1 MHKNIDKI
9 FQYSRQVVIDA
20 IKTYVKA
27 QPNQTVK
34 LPSDKHYRL
43 NDDLCIITTIYDN
56 LVIKNDDRL
65 CCDLYFGKGYNPAEW
80 EHDCE
85 DVKTFFS
92 MDEIYNL
99 IKLL

>member
-1 MHKNIDKI
+1 MHKNIDEI
-9 FQYSRQVVIDA
+9 YQHNRQVVIDA
-20 IKTYVKA
+20 IKIYVKA

-43 NDDLCIITTIYDN
+43 NDDLCIITTMYDH
-56 LVIKNDDRL
+56 LVVKNDDRL

-85 DVKTFFS
+85 DVETFFS